1 MALHKRGFE
10 GLHELMYSHNDEV
23 GRTGTLVSQTTVM
36 SAHVILAGNCGEE
49 IAAGNLSGLRYATPC
64 TGFVRYTYMTV
75 QKASCTNQNRDSA
88 DPESTDQLDKFACD
102 NAHKASDDF
111 RTSEGGIEAR
121 VIMFYENTDR
131 QRLEFDAV
139 GREVSNV
146 TKVGAI

>member
-1 MALHKRGFE
+1 
-10 GLHELMYSHNDEV
+10 
-23 GRTGTLVSQTTVM
+23 M

-64 TGFVRYTYMTV
+64 TGF
-75 QKASCTNQNRDSA
+75 NRDSA